1 MEAVYLTR
9 SVVLLGVLTTIKT
22 WSFGGFGL
30 DKTYVLIFFEALV
43 QALVQL
49 VSQVNFNLDR
59 YISSGT
65 SMPQVDDFCS
75 TCHALGLWGSSSSS
89 RSSA

>member
-1 MEAVYLTR
+1 MEALYLTR

-43 QALVQL
+43 QALV
-49 VSQVNFNLDR
+49 
-59 YISSGT
+59 
-65 SMPQVDDFCS
+65 
-75 TCHALGLWGSSSSS
+75 
-89 RSSA
+89 